1 MTYETGD
8 DNRLTTDGAYA
19 YQYDAEGN
27 RTRRYVDEDES
38 GDYSAGDTDVTEYAW
53 DHRNRL
59 TTVTHYA
66 SFGDDSDLVV
76 HYTYDAFNQLISRS
90 VDTDG
95 DTGSALTV
103 DSFYFWE
110 NGQIVLEFD
119 DDLAYEHGTL
129 NMSDLGHRYL
139 WGPAVDEL
147 LADENA
153 STNVITWPLPDHL
166 GTIRD
171 WVNNSGTNLDHVEYD
186 TSGRRI
192 DTAAIDEVFGR
203 AGLFH
208 DKYTGNDY
216 ARNRW
221 LDPETGR
228 WLSQDPIGFN
238 GGSFSLYVYAG
249 NATTVATD
257 PSGLEEVDY
266 RYLPQPDR
274 GRWTGKAGDSTFIF
288 KDPNLPNIKYSNGVP
303 DLSAYVYN
311 NGGQC
316 GTVTIKFSSDLS
328 KSDDARRAA
337 DVAAAEAKMKQIN
350 PNWVKQKDY
359 VWHHQ
364 YVNPATGEGQ
374 MVLVRKEI
382 HAAAS
387 HEGAFSFWGKYL
399 LAKEGK
405 DVQKLSKFRKA
416 LKGLGVIGKIA
427 KHAAAPLTL
436 ICAASTAINGYAQ
449 GERGCPSLS

>member
-1 MTYETGD
+1 MAYETGD

-59 TTVTHYA
+59 TNVKDYDGNGMATTSDDTLVQEVT
-66 SFGDDSDLVV
+66 
-76 HYTYDAFNQLISRS
+76 YTYDAFNQLISRS

-95 DTGSALTV
+95 DTGSAYTV
-103 DSFYFWE
+103 DSFYYWE

-119 DDLAYEHGTL
+119 DDVAYEHGTL

-139 WGPAVDEL
+139 WGSAVDQL

-228 WLSQDPIGFN
+228 WLSQDPIGFH

-257 PSGLEEVDY
+257 PSGLAPPRQDSLRQHLNREVDDWGY
-266 RYLPQPDR
+266 
-274 GRWTGKAGDSTFIF
+274 G
-288 KDPNLPNIKYSNGVP
+288 
-303 DLSAYVYN
+303 
-311 NGGQC
+311 
-316 GTVTIKFSSDLS
+316 
-328 KSDDARRAA
+328 
-337 DVAAAEAKMKQIN
+337 
-350 PNWVKQKDY
+350 
-359 VWHHQ
+359 
-364 YVNPATGEGQ
+364 PATGWS
-374 MVLVRKEI
+374 VIDVP
-382 HAAAS
+382 AA
-387 HEGAFSFWGKYL
+387 GIGSFAGNLLGKPAVWL
-399 LAKEGK
+399 WTHWRDDTRQERC
-405 DVQKLSKFRKA
+405 Q
-416 LKGLGVIGKIA
+416 VIQRRQD
-427 KHAAAPLTL
+427 
-436 ICAASTAINGYAQ
+436 AINGGRPLMWGAWALASTSTLRHQ
-449 GERGCPSLS
+449 RTESRWRSWL